1 MSHYFLKLYRFENF
15 LFNSILV
22 DRSKMNAIIIS
33 DLHIGSQ
40 YLKSRILEDFLE
52 AIPKDHEFI
61 MNGDIIDQPYLKMTK
76 SDQRI
81 LDRIEQISLG
91 QKVVWIQ
98 GNHDNG
104 YTPSGLG
111 KVKVTR
117 SYSIGK
123 RLLITHGDD
132 FDDIMPRS
140 RTFIRAFKLMH
151 ALRVKL
157 GAKPVH
163 VAEYAKKW
171 KSFYNVLRKNIALN
185 AVSCAIEN
193 GFEAV
198 TCGHTHYPEE
208 MVVDGIRYI
217 NTGAWTELP
226 AHYLYVTADG
236 ITLNTLD
243 PSCVIRNQK
252 SSQLSRMTTPMPF
265 QPVSSGSAET
275 GRRSREIA
283 T

>member
-1 MSHYFLKLYRFENF
+1 
-15 LFNSILV
+15 
-22 DRSKMNAIIIS
+22 MNAIIVS

-40 YLKSRILEDFLE
+40 YLQSSILEGFLE
-52 AIPKDHEFI
+52 ALPEDHEFI
-61 MNGDIIDQPYLKMTK
+61 LNGDIIDQPYSRMKK

-91 QKVVWIQ
+91 QKVVWIR

-104 YTPSGLG
+104 YTPTGLG
-111 KVKVTR
+111 KVTVTR
-117 SYSIGK
+117 SYSIGN

-132 FDDIMPRS
+132 FDEIMPRS
-140 RTFIRAFKLMH
+140 RAFIKAFKLMH
-151 ALRVKL
+151 HLRVKL

-171 KSFYNVLRKNIALN
+171 KSFYKVLRKNIALN

-198 TCGHTHYPEE
+198 TCGHTHYPED

-226 AHYLYVTADG
+226 AHYIHVTADG
-236 ITLNTLD
+236 ITLNTVD
-243 PSCVIRNQK
+243 PSCLIDRQK
-252 SSQLSRMTTPMPF
+252 SPLLNQTATTMPF
-265 QPVSSGSAET
+265 QPVSRDTSET
-275 GRRSREIA
+275 MRSTREIA